1 MKYKFVKLK
10 RGKEGK
16 ADWYFI
22 PQSEEQVIEHF
33 NKIFAAEIRA
43 SIHERIEN
51 TVIREDGSVYCAH
64 PSTPFARAIQAYS
77 QIYDEHWIL
86 SATRLENEV
95 INQRIATFNKGV
107 QMLLDNGVIETR
119 ITDTDEIL
127 EELEIDSFEY
137 PIESQY
143 RFEDVRYMKWDMP
156 DLEIKGVHWYAKIGN
171 IDISDAKGNMKW
183 NTKTEAEEAAKWFV
197 EQLNYRRYNR

>member
-1 MKYKFVKLK
+1 
-10 RGKEGK
+10 
-16 ADWYFI
+16 
-22 PQSEEQVIEHF
+22 
-33 NKIFAAEIRA
+33 
-43 SIHERIEN
+43 
-51 TVIREDGSVYCAH
+51 VIREDGSVYCAH

-77 QIYDEHWIL
+77 QIYNEHWIL

-95 INQRIATFNKGV
+95 INQRITTFNKGV

-127 EELEIDSFEY
+127 EELEKDSLEY

-143 RFEDVRYMKWDMP
+143 RFEDVRYMRWDMP

-171 IDISDAKGNMKW
+171 IDIKDEKGNMKW
-183 NTKTEAEEAAKWFV
+183 NTKSEAEEAAKWFV